1 LPGNT
6 RVLKVHALSNGDIN
20 HQQSF
25 GYHREKKNYSLE
37 AYSSRYKH
45 RSSSTMSS
53 SSSFGSWYED
63 QKEAENGD
71 TSSNSSW
78 FSIDTEQALP
88 LFNSESLQGFS
99 IDSMKTSM
107 EAQMPQ
113 KILGMGYQQRFKVF
127 CALLFLSAL
136 FFALAFFVG
145 VPMLALKPQKFALSF
160 TCGSVTFMGS
170 FGIMKG
176 PKEHLVSMC
185 TMQRMPFTI
194 IYFGSMMSTLYLT
207 CTKGGMKG
215 YALVLISSGVQLI
228 ALLWYLI
235 SFLPGGTMGLQ
246 LVGRAMWTI
255 LQPVL
260 KALFKLQT
268 MCVAAIVK
276 YCMRSQS

>member
-1 LPGNT
+1 
-6 RVLKVHALSNGDIN
+6 
-20 HQQSF
+20 
-25 GYHREKKNYSLE
+25 
-37 AYSSRYKH
+37 
-45 RSSSTMSS
+45 MSS

-63 QKEAENGD
+63 QKAAENGD
-71 TSSNSSW
+71 ASSNSSW

-107 EAQMPQ
+107 EAQMPK

-176 PKEHLVSMC
+176 PKEHLASMC

-194 IYFGSMMSTLYLT
+194 IYFGSMMTTLYLT

-235 SFLPGGTMGLQ
+235 SFLPGGTMGLH
-246 LVGRAMWTI
+246 LVGRAMCTI
-255 LQPVL
+255 LQPVF

-268 MCVAAIVK
+268 MCVTAVVK